1 MMPRAGYNSLKRQNR
16 KREFSARINEQL
28 RRLGWSVPHAA
39 KAARVQQDRM
49 FRYSIGLSLPH
60 RPTLLR
66 IAEAFGVEPATLA
79 PWETGR

>member
-1 MMPRAGYNSLKRQNR
+1 MMPRASYNSRARHSR
-16 KREFSARINEQL
+16 KREFSTRINEQL
-28 RRLGWSVPHAA
+28 RRLGWSVRQ
-39 KAARVQQDRM
+39 AARAAAVQENRM
-49 FRYSIGLSLPH
+49 FRFNLGLSLPG